1 MATHATARSIRNDVA
16 MMLRPPRRILV
27 SDGAKALRVNAGT
40 GTGNPWDASTT
51 PYMVKPLNA
60 TSSRLHEAVVFVG
73 PARSGKTLALIEG
86 CLAHTITCDPADVM
100 VIQSTKDAAEDYSKT
115 RITRA
120 IRGSPDLLK
129 QLSPRAHD
137 DNVLMK
143 FFRSGMSL
151 RLGWPSLSVLSG
163 KDVKRVLM
171 TDVDNFTGDLGIDE
185 AFGLAMK
192 RCQTFM
198 SGGIVVAES
207 SPATDY
213 ADGQWRQHPER
224 PHEAPPAGGIASL
237 YNRGDRHRWYW
248 PCMECGEYFQAA
260 PGYDLFRLPP
270 EQELL
275 ERVQIDDMLSMSR
288 RLSIVYCPHCKV
300 GLEDRWKDTMNLRG
314 DWVGEGQVIHRDGSI
329 DGDTIE
335 SRTRSYYLGG
345 VAAAFQSWESLIER
359 YLQALKVYAKTGEE
373 KPLKT
378 TYNVDAALN
387 YVPMAARSD
396 NNPTDMQDRAEQWT
410 ASAVPHGVHFL
421 TASVD
426 GQKNRFVVQVMGW
439 GPGESGSLERWI
451 VDSYALR
458 TSERPDGA
466 GGFLGLKPAEYLEDW
481 ERLVDKVIQRRY
493 PLDDGS
499 GRTMPVRA
507 VGIDWGGSKGHA
519 PRALEFWRS
528 LKERGLHWRVR
539 LVKGRGKTD
548 YLWRETKPDSS
559 KRKDRN
565 SGSRGDVPQLLIN
578 TDRMKDLVDANIKRT
593 EPGPGFYRF
602 PDWLPTSFYEELTAE
617 TRTAKGWENLASRRN
632 EAFDLAVYNET
643 LAQWIK
649 APAIN
654 WSNPPAWASGWDT
667 NPDVVKGDEPPP
679 PVPAPT
685 RSRRPRVVQSKYLR
699 R

>member
-1 MATHATARSIRNDVA
+1 
-16 MMLRPPRRILV
+16 MLRPPRRIQV
-27 SDGAKALRVNAGT
+27 ADGARALRVNAGT
-40 GTGNPWDASTT
+40 GSGEPWDAATT

-60 TSSRLHEAVVFVG
+60 TKSRVHEAVVFMG

-86 CLAHTITCDPADVM
+86 RLAYTITCDPSDVM
-100 VIQSTKDAAEDYSKT
+100 VIQSTQDAAADFSKT

-120 IRGSPDLLK
+120 LRGSPELLK

-151 RLGWPSLSVLSG
+151 RLGHPSISVLSG
-163 KDVKRVLM
+163 KDLKTVLM

-185 AFGLAMK
+185 AFGLALK
-192 RCQTFM
+192 RTQTFM
-198 SGGIVVAES
+198 SGGMVVAES
-207 SPATDY
+207 SPEADY
-213 ADGQWRQHPER
+213 EDGQWRVNPDR
-224 PHEAPPAGGIASL
+224 PHEAPPATGIAAL

-270 EQELL
+270 EHELL
-275 ERVQIDDMLSMSR
+275 ERVQVDDMLSMSR
-288 RLSIVYCPHCKV
+288 RLSIVYCPHCHV
-300 GLEDRWKDTMNLRG
+300 GLEDRWKDAMNQRG
-314 DWVGEGQVIHRDGSI
+314 DWVGEGQVIHPDGSI

-345 VAAAFQSWESLIER
+345 VAAAFQSWESLVER

-387 YVPMAARSD
+387 YVPMAARSES
-396 NNPTDMQDRAEQWT
+396 NPTAMQDRAETWT
-410 ASAVPHGVHFL
+410 NGAVPAGVHFL
-421 TASVD
+421 TATVD

-439 GPGESGSLERWI
+439 GPGESGNLERWI
-451 VDSYALR
+451 VDRYSLR

-466 GGFLGLKPAEYLEDW
+466 GGFLGLEPAKYLEDW

-493 PLDDGS
+493 PLDDAS

-507 VGIDWGGSKGHA
+507 VGIDWGGTKGHA

-528 LKERGLHWRVR
+528 LKARGLHWRVR
-539 LVKGRGKTD
+539 LVKGGGNRD
-548 YLWRETKPDSS
+548 YLWKENTPDSS
-559 KRKDRN
+559 KRKDRKT
-565 SGSRGDVPQLLIN
+565 GSRGDVPQLLIN
-578 TDRMKDLVDANIKRT
+578 VDRMKDLVAANVART
-593 EPGPGFYRF
+593 EPGPGFYHF
-602 PDWLPTSFYEELTAE
+602 ADWLPTVFYEELNAE
-617 TRTAKGWENLASRRN
+617 TRTSKGWENLGKRRN
-632 EAFDLAVYNET
+632 EEFDLAVYNET

-654 WSNPPAWASGWDT
+654 WSNPPAWAAGWDT

-679 PVPAPT
+679 PPPT
-685 RSRRPRVVQSKYLR
+685 PPRTRRPRVVQSKYLR